1 MNQYP
6 DIPDAPHSPAAS
18 ENSHTTPA
26 ATPAHA
32 SPATAPGHTP
42 GHTSGHTPVHTSG
55 NTAGQRSIIP
65 SLLRRGIQAA
75 FAVFLTWVGYNFYLY
90 VQWATGKSQTFTP
103 KPPSVE
109 GFLPISELMAAR
121 RLFETGQWDVVH
133 PAGLTLF
140 LAIAL
145 MALLFRKGFC
155 GYICP
160 VGFVSNLLGRLG
172 ERLSLNRTP
181 PRKVEL
187 ALQAIKYIPLALLG
201 YFSLFAMS
209 VDEIEAFMGA
219 PFNMVADSSMLFF
232 FLRASTTTLIVV
244 GVIVAAS
251 LVVRNAWCRFL
262 CPYGAFLG
270 LFALASPV
278 AVRRNAATCT
288 SCRRCQRVCPSA
300 IAVHQKTRVNSPE
313 CLGCTACIEACPQK
327 DCLHLAA
334 AGKRM
339 PFWTVAAGCLV
350 VLLGAYVWAVYT
362 GHWASEIPPAMLRRF
377 HMIQF
382 GG

>member
-1 MNQYP
+1 MTQLSN
-6 DIPDAPHSPAAS
+6 IPNASHSPAAS
-18 ENSHTTPA
+18 ESSHATSA
-26 ATPAHA
+26 DTPAHG
-32 SPATAPGHTP
+32 SPATAPNHMAGH
-42 GHTSGHTPVHTSG
+42 
-55 NTAGQRSIIP
+55 TAGQRSISP
-65 SLLRRGIQAA
+65 PLLRRGIQAG

-121 RLFETGQWDVVH
+121 RLIETGQWDVVH

-172 ERLSLNRTP
+172 ERLGLNRTP
-181 PRKVEL
+181 PRKLEL

-209 VDEIEAFMGA
+209 VAEIESFMGA

-244 GVIVAAS
+244 GVIVAVS
-251 LVVRNAWCRFL
+251 LAVRNAWCRFL

-288 SCRRCQRVCPSA
+288 
-300 IAVHQKTRVNSPE
+300 
-313 CLGCTACIEACPQK
+313 
-327 DCLHLAA
+327 
-334 AGKRM
+334 
-339 PFWTVAAGCLV
+339 
-350 VLLGAYVWAVYT
+350 
-362 GHWASEIPPAMLRRF
+362 
-377 HMIQF
+377 
-382 GG
+382 

>member
-1 MNQYP
+1 MTQLSN
-6 DIPDAPHSPAAS
+6 IPNASLSPAAS
-18 ENSHTTPA
+18 ESSHTTSA
-26 ATPAHA
+26 DTPAHG
-32 SPATAPGHTP
+32 SPATAPNHTIGHTA
-42 GHTSGHTPVHTSG
+42 SQVSAHTP
-55 NTAGQRSIIP
+55 GQRSISP
-65 SLLRRGIQAA
+65 TLLRRGIQTG

-121 RLFETGQWDVVH
+121 RLIETGQWDVVH

-172 ERLSLNRTP
+172 ERLGLNRTP
-181 PRKVEL
+181 PRKLEL

-201 YFSLFAMS
+201 YFSLLAMS
-209 VDEIEAFMGA
+209 VAEIEAFMGA

-313 CLGCTACIEACPQK
+313 CLGCTACIEACPQN

-334 AGKRM
+334 AGRRV

-362 GHWASEIPPAMLRRF
+362 GHWTSEIPPAMLRRF

-382 GG
+382 GR

>member
-1 MNQYP
+1 MTQTTESQ
-6 DIPDAPHSPAAS
+6 PDA
-18 ENSHTTPA
+18 TTA
-26 ATPAHA
+26 GPAHTP
-32 SPATAPGHTP
+32 SPTDKHNSRLGPT
-42 GHTSGHTPVHTSG
+42 
-55 NTAGQRSIIP
+55 
-65 SLLRRGIQAA
+65 LLRRGVQGA
-75 FAVFLTWVGYNFYLY
+75 FAIFLAWVGWNFYLY
-90 VQWATGKSQTFTP
+90 VQWATGQSEVFTP

-121 RLFETGQWDVVH
+121 RLFATGQWDAVH

-140 LAIAL
+140 LVIAL

-160 VGFVSNLLGRLG
+160 VGLVSNFVGRLG
-172 ERLSLNRTP
+172 ERLGLGRTP
-181 PRKVEL
+181 PRVLEL
-187 ALQAIKYIPLALLG
+187 ALQSVKYILLALLC
-201 YFSLFAMS
+201 YFSLFGMS
-209 VDEIEAFMGA
+209 MDEINAFMGA

-232 FLRASTTTLIVV
+232 FLHATAVTLTVV

-270 LFALASPV
+270 LIALAGPV
-278 AVRRNAATCT
+278 AVRRHAETCT
-288 SCRRCQRVCPSA
+288 NCRRCQRACPSA

-327 DCLHLAA
+327 GCLELSA
-334 AGKRM
+334 AGRRV
-339 PFWTVAAGCLV
+339 PFWTVAAGCV
-350 VLLGAYVWAVYT
+350 VLLLGAYVWAVST

-377 HMIQF
+377 HMLQF

>member
-1 MNQYP
+1 MTQLSN
-6 DIPDAPHSPAAS
+6 IPNASLSPAAS
-18 ENSHTTPA
+18 ESSHTTSA
-26 ATPAHA
+26 DTPAHG
-32 SPATAPGHTP
+32 SPATAPNHTIGHTA
-42 GHTSGHTPVHTSG
+42 SQVSAHTP
-55 NTAGQRSIIP
+55 GQRSISP
-65 SLLRRGIQAA
+65 TLLRRGIQAA

-121 RLFETGQWDVVH
+121 RLIETGQWDVVH

-172 ERLSLNRTP
+172 ERLGLNRTP
-181 PRKVEL
+181 PRKLEL

-201 YFSLFAMS
+201 YFSLLAMS
-209 VDEIEAFMGA
+209 MDEIEAFMGV

-313 CLGCTACIEACPQK
+313 CLGCTACIEACPQN

-334 AGKRM
+334 AGRRV

-362 GHWASEIPPAMLRRF
+362 GHWTSEIPPAMLRRF

>member
-1 MNQYP
+1 MPRTTNS
-6 DIPDAPHSPAAS
+6 AHETTMPAAQK
-18 ENSHTTPA
+18 HTPLAGASVLAPA
-26 ATPAHA
+26 AEKRRL
-32 SPATAPGHTP
+32 SPG
-42 GHTSGHTPVHTSG
+42 
-55 NTAGQRSIIP
+55 
-65 SLLRRGIQAA
+65 LLRRSIQVA
-75 FAVFLTWVGYNFYLY
+75 FAVFLTWVGWNFYLY
-90 VQWATGKSQTFTP
+90 VQWATGKSQAFTP

-121 RLFETGQWDVVH
+121 RLFETGMWDMVH

-160 VGFVSNLLGRLG
+160 VGLAANLLGRLG
-172 ERLSLNRTP
+172 ERLGLNRNP
-181 PRKVEL
+181 PRKLDL
-187 ALQAIKYIPLALLG
+187 ALLSIKYIPLALLC
-201 YFSLFAMS
+201 YFSLLVMS
-209 VDEIEAFMGA
+209 VGEIDAFMGA

-251 LVVRNAWCRFL
+251 LVVRNAWCRYL

-270 LFALASPV
+270 ILALAGPV
-278 AVRRNAATCT
+278 AVRRNANACT
-288 SCRRCQRVCPSA
+288 SCRRCQRACPSA
-300 IAVHQKTRVNSPE
+300 IAVHRKVRVNSPE

-327 DCLHLAA
+327 DCLHLSAA
-334 AGKRM
+334 NRRI
-339 PFWTVAAGCLV
+339 PFWTVAAGCLA
-350 VLLGAYVWAVYT
+350 VLFAAYLWAVST
-362 GHWASEIPPAMLRRF
+362 GHWTSDIPPAMLRRF

>member
-1 MNQYP
+1 MP
-6 DIPDAPHSPAAS
+6 PTPHIPDSCNTPATSESAHSIPTNATTQAHTSPA
-18 ENSHTTPA
+18 PA
-26 ATPAHA
+26 PA
-32 SPATAPGHTP
+32 PTP
-42 GHTSGHTPVHTSG
+42 GQYSITPT
-55 NTAGQRSIIP
+55 
-65 SLLRRGIQAA
+65 LLRRGIQGA

-90 VQWATGKSQTFTP
+90 VQWATGQSQTFTP

-121 RLFETGQWDVVH
+121 RLFETGHWDAVH

-160 VGFVSNLLGRLG
+160 VGLASNLLGRLG
-172 ERLSLNRTP
+172 ERLGLSRTP
-181 PRKVEL
+181 PRKLEL
-187 ALQAIKYIPLALLG
+187 ALQALKYIPLALLW

-209 VDEIEAFMGA
+209 VDDIEAFMGA

-278 AVRRNAATCT
+278 AVSRNAATCT

-300 IAVHQKTRVNSPE
+300 IAVHQRTRVNSPE

-334 AGKRM
+334 AGRRV
-339 PFWTVAAGCLV
+339 PYWTVAAGCLV
-350 VLLGAYVWAVYT
+350 VLLGTYVWAVYT
-362 GHWASEIPPAMLRRF
+362 GHWTSEIPPAMLRRF

>member
-1 MNQYP
+1 MTHHPNISNASHP
-6 DIPDAPHSPAAS
+6 PAAS
-18 ENSHTTPA
+18 ESSHTTPA
-26 ATPAHA
+26 GTPAH
-32 SPATAPGHTP
+32 SSIATAPSHTP
-42 GHTSGHTPVHTSG
+42 NHTV
-55 NTAGQRSIIP
+55 GQRASQTPGQHSITP
-65 SLLRRGIQAA
+65 TLLRRGIQAG

-90 VQWATGKSQTFTP
+90 VQWATGKNQTFTP

-121 RLFETGQWDVVH
+121 RLIETGQWDVVH

-172 ERLSLNRTP
+172 ERLGLNRTP
-181 PRKVEL
+181 PRKLEL

-232 FLRASTTTLIVV
+232 FLRTSTTTLIVV

-278 AVRRNAATCT
+278 AVRRDAATCT

-334 AGKRM
+334 AGKRV

-350 VLLGAYVWAVYT
+350 VLLGAYAWAGYT
-362 GHWASEIPPAMLRRF
+362 GHWTSEIPPAMLRRF

>member
-1 MNQYP
+1 MTQTTDP
-6 DIPDAPHSPAAS
+6 GQAS
-18 ENSHTTPA
+18 ATV
-26 ATPAHA
+26 ATPKHA
-32 SPATAPGHTP
+32 CPSGSPNNNRPVKSSLTP
-42 GHTSGHTPVHTSG
+42 T
-55 NTAGQRSIIP
+55 
-65 SLLRRGIQAA
+65 LLRRGIQSA
-75 FAVFLTWVGYNFYLY
+75 FAIFLAWVGWNFYLY
-90 VQWATGKSQTFTP
+90 VLWATGKTQTFTP

-121 RLFETGQWDVVH
+121 RLFATGVWDAVH

-145 MALLFRKGFC
+145 MALVFRKGFC

-172 ERLSLNRTP
+172 ERLGLSRTP
-181 PRKVEL
+181 PRKLDL
-187 ALQAIKYIPLALLG
+187 ALQALKYIPLALLC
-201 YFSLFAMS
+201 YFSLFGMS
-209 VDEIEAFMGA
+209 LDEINAFMGA

-232 FLRASTTTLIVV
+232 FLRASATTLVVV

-270 LFALASPV
+270 ILALASPV
-278 AVRRNAATCT
+278 AVRRTASACT
-288 SCRRCQRVCPSA
+288 SCCRCQRACPSA
-300 IAVHQKTRVNSPE
+300 IAVHEKTRVNSPE

-327 DCLHLAA
+327 NCLELSAL
-334 AGKRM
+334 GRRV

-350 VLLGAYVWAVYT
+350 VLLGAYVWAVGT
-362 GHWASEIPPAMLRRF
+362 GHWTSEIPQVMLRRF
-377 HMIQF
+377 HMLQF

>member
-1 MNQYP
+1 MSQTTDSGQAAATAAKP
-6 DIPDAPHSPAAS
+6 KHTPHSNKS
-18 ENSHTTPA
+18 TKNRL
-26 ATPAHA
+26 
-32 SPATAPGHTP
+32 SPT
-42 GHTSGHTPVHTSG
+42 
-55 NTAGQRSIIP
+55 
-65 SLLRRGIQAA
+65 LLRRCIQSA
-75 FAVFLTWVGYNFYLY
+75 FAVFLAWVGWNFYLY
-90 VQWATGKSQTFTP
+90 VQWATGKTPIFTP

-121 RLFETGQWDVVH
+121 RLFVTGMWDTVH

-160 VGFVSNLLGRLG
+160 VGFASNLLSRLG
-172 ERLSLNRTP
+172 ERLGLNRTL
-181 PRKVEL
+181 PRKLEL
-187 ALQAIKYIPLALLG
+187 ALHSLKYIPLALLC
-201 YFSLFAMS
+201 YFSLFGMS
-209 VDEIEAFMGA
+209 LDEINAFMGA

-232 FLRASTTTLIVV
+232 FMRASATTMIIV

-270 LFALASPV
+270 IIALASPV
-278 AVRRNAATCT
+278 AVRRNAAACT
-288 SCRRCQRVCPSA
+288 NCHRCQRACPSA
-300 IAVHQKTRVNSPE
+300 IAVHTKARVNSPE
-313 CLGCTACIEACPQK
+313 CLGCTACIETCPQK
-327 DCLHLAA
+327 GCLSLAA
-334 AGKRM
+334 LGRRI
-339 PFWTVAAGCLV
+339 PFWTLAAGCVV
-350 VLLGAYVWAVYT
+350 VLLGAYIWAVST
-362 GHWASEIPPAMLRRF
+362 GHWTSEIPQAMLRRF

>member
-1 MNQYP
+1 MSQSPN
-6 DIPDAPHSPAAS
+6 IADAPASPAAA
-18 ENSHTTPA
+18 ECGHT
-26 ATPAHA
+26 AHA
-32 SPATAPGHTP
+32 PTHTSPATAAGHNSGHTSSHMPSHTP
-42 GHTSGHTPVHTSG
+42 GQIGISPT
-55 NTAGQRSIIP
+55 
-65 SLLRRGIQAA
+65 LLRRGIQAA
-75 FAVFLTWVGYNFYLY
+75 FAVFLTWVAYNFYLY

-121 RLFETGQWDVVH
+121 RLFETGQWDAVH

-145 MALLFRKGFC
+145 MAMLFRKGFC

-172 ERLSLNRTP
+172 ERLGLSRTP
-181 PRKVEL
+181 PRKLEL
-187 ALQAIKYIPLALLG
+187 ALQAIKYIPLALLA
-201 YFSLFAMS
+201 YFSLFAMG
-209 VDEIEAFMGA
+209 VDEIEAFMAA
-219 PFNMVADSSMLFF
+219 PFNIVADSSMLFF

-244 GVIVAAS
+244 AVIVAAS

-270 LFALASPV
+270 VFAMASPV
-278 AVRRNAATCT
+278 AVHRNAATCT

-300 IAVHQKTRVNSPE
+300 IAVHQKARVNSPE

-334 AGKRM
+334 AGKSV

-362 GHWASEIPPAMLRRF
+362 GHWVSEIPPAMLRRF

>member
-1 MNQYP
+1 MSQSPNTAE
-6 DIPDAPHSPAAS
+6 APAPT
-18 ENSHTTPA
+18 HT
-26 ATPAHA
+26 
-32 SPATAPGHTP
+32 SPATAAGHNS
-42 GHTSGHTPVHTSG
+42 GHTSSHMPSHTL
-55 NTAGQRSIIP
+55 GQTGISPTR
-65 SLLRRGIQAA
+65 LRRSIQAA
-75 FAVFLTWVGYNFYLY
+75 FAVFLTWVAYNFYLY
-90 VQWATGKSQTFTP
+90 VLWATGKSQTFTP

-121 RLFETGQWDVVH
+121 RLFETGQWDAVH

-172 ERLSLNRTP
+172 ERLGLNRTP
-181 PRKVEL
+181 PRKLEL
-187 ALQAIKYIPLALLG
+187 ALQAIKYVPLALLV
-201 YFSLFAMS
+201 YFSLFAMGLG
-209 VDEIEAFMGA
+209 EIEAFMGA

-232 FLRASTTTLIVV
+232 FLRTSTTTLIVV
-244 GVIVAAS
+244 AVIVVAS

-270 LFALASPV
+270 LFAMASPV
-278 AVRRNAATCT
+278 AVRRNAAACT

-300 IAVHQKTRVNSPE
+300 IAVHQKARVNSPE

-327 DCLHLAA
+327 NCLHLDA
-334 AGKRM
+334 AGRRV
-339 PFWTVAAGCLV
+339 PFWTVAVGCLV

-362 GHWASEIPPAMLRRF
+362 GHWVSEIPPAMLRRF

>member
-1 MNQYP
+1 MPHNPESPSVP
-6 DIPDAPHSPAAS
+6 DSHSTAPAS
-18 ENSHTTPA
+18 TN
-26 ATPAHA
+26 TPAHH
-32 SPATAPGHTP
+32 APSSAHRQRRITP
-42 GHTSGHTPVHTSG
+42 T
-55 NTAGQRSIIP
+55 
-65 SLLRRGIQAA
+65 LLRRGIQGA
-75 FAVFLTWVGYNFYLY
+75 FAVFLAWVGYNFYLY
-90 VQWATGKSQTFTP
+90 VLWATGQSQTFTP

-121 RLFETGQWDVVH
+121 RLFETGQWDAVH

-160 VGFVSNLLGRLG
+160 VGFVSNLLGCLGQRLG
-172 ERLSLNRTP
+172 LSRTP
-181 PRKVEL
+181 PRRVEL
-187 ALQAIKYIPLALLG
+187 ALQALKYIPLALLC
-201 YFSLFAMS
+201 YFSLIAMG
-209 VDEIEAFMGA
+209 VDEINAFMGA

-232 FLRASTTTLIVV
+232 FLRASATTLLIV

-270 LFALASPV
+270 ILALASPV
-278 AVRRNAATCT
+278 AVRRNAATCI
-288 SCRRCQRVCPSA
+288 SCRRCQRACPSA
-300 IAVHQKTRVNSPE
+300 IAVHKQARVNSPE

-327 DCLHLAA
+327 DCLQLS
-334 AGKRM
+334 AGGSRV
-339 PFWTVAAGCLV
+339 PFWTVAAGCIV

-362 GHWASEIPPAMLRRF
+362 GHWTSEIPQAMLRRF

>member
-1 MNQYP
+1 MSQTT
-6 DIPDAPHSPAAS
+6 DSAHEIAKSAAQ
-18 ENSHTTPA
+18 A
-26 ATPAHA
+26 
-32 SPATAPGHTP
+32 HTP
-42 GHTSGHTPVHTSG
+42 SSEVSVLVPAPEKRHLTP
-55 NTAGQRSIIP
+55 P
-65 SLLRRGIQAA
+65 LLRRGIQGA
-75 FAVFLTWVGYNFYLY
+75 FAIFLTWVGWNFYLY
-90 VQWATGKSQTFTP
+90 VQWTMGKSQAFTP

-121 RLFETGQWDVVH
+121 RLFETGMWDAVH

-160 VGFVSNLLGRLG
+160 VGLASNLLGRVG
-172 ERLSLNRTP
+172 ERLGLNRNP
-181 PRKVEL
+181 SRKLEL
-187 ALQAIKYIPLALLG
+187 ALQAIKYIPLALLC
-201 YFSLFAMS
+201 YFSLLVMS
-209 VDEIEAFMGA
+209 VDEIDSFMGA

-232 FLRASTTTLIVV
+232 FLRASTTTFIVV
-244 GVIVAAS
+244 GVIVVAS
-251 LVVRNAWCRFL
+251 LVVRNAWCRYL

-270 LFALASPV
+270 ILALASPV
-278 AVRRNAATCT
+278 AVRRNADACT
-288 SCRRCQRVCPSA
+288 SCRRCQRACPSA
-300 IAVHQKTRVNSPE
+300 IAVHQKARINSPE

-327 DCLHLAA
+327 GCLHLSAMN
-334 AGKRM
+334 RRI

-350 VLLGAYVWAVYT
+350 VLFAAYLWAVST
-362 GHWASEIPPAMLRRF
+362 GHWTSEIPPAMLRRF

>member
-1 MNQYP
+1 MSQTT
-6 DIPDAPHSPAAS
+6 DSAQEAAKPAAQA
-18 ENSHTTPA
+18 HTP
-26 ATPAHA
+26 
-32 SPATAPGHTP
+32 SATASVLVPSPEKRRLTP
-42 GHTSGHTPVHTSG
+42 T
-55 NTAGQRSIIP
+55 
-65 SLLRRGIQAA
+65 LLRRGIQGA
-75 FAVFLTWVGYNFYLY
+75 FAVFLVWVGWNFYLH
-90 VQWATGKSQTFTP
+90 VQWATGKSLTFTP

-121 RLFETGQWDVVH
+121 RLFETGMWDVVH

-160 VGFVSNLLGRLG
+160 VGLASNLLGRLG
-172 ERLSLNRTP
+172 ERLGLNRNP
-181 PRKVEL
+181 PRTLEL
-187 ALQAIKYIPLALLG
+187 ALQAIKYIPLALLC

-209 VDEIEAFMGA
+209 VDEIDAFMGA

-232 FLRASTTTLIVV
+232 FLRASATTLIVV

-270 LFALASPV
+270 ILALVSPV
-278 AVRRNAATCT
+278 AVRRNADACT
-288 SCRRCQRVCPSA
+288 SCRRCQRACPSA
-300 IAVHQKTRVNSPE
+300 IAVHHKARVNSPE

-327 DCLHLAA
+327 DCLQLSA
-334 AGKRM
+334 AGSRV

-350 VLLGAYVWAVYT
+350 VLFAAYLWAVST
-362 GHWASEIPPAMLRRF
+362 GHWTSEIPPAMLRRF

>member
-1 MNQYP
+1 MNQNP
-6 DIPDAPHSPAAS
+6 DMQRDPNAPAAS
-18 ENSHTTPA
+18 ECGHTAPA
-26 ATPAHA
+26 PTHT
-32 SPATAPGHTP
+32 SPAPTAGHNSGHTSPHIPGHTP
-42 GHTSGHTPVHTSG
+42 NHTP
-55 NTAGQRSIIP
+55 GQHGISP
-65 SLLRRGIQAA
+65 TLLRRGIQAA
-75 FAVFLTWVGYNFYLY
+75 FAVFLTWVAYNFYLY

-121 RLFETGQWDVVH
+121 RLFETGQWDAVH

-172 ERLSLNRTP
+172 ERLGLNRTP
-181 PRKVEL
+181 PRKLEL
-187 ALQAIKYIPLALLG
+187 ALQAIKYIPLALLA
-201 YFSLFAMS
+201 YFSLFAMG
-209 VDEIEAFMGA
+209 VDEIEAFMAA

-244 GVIVAAS
+244 AVIVAAS

-300 IAVHQKTRVNSPE
+300 IAVHQKARVNSPE

-334 AGKRM
+334 ADKHV

-362 GHWASEIPPAMLRRF
+362 GHWVSEIPPAMLRRF